1 MNPNILV
8 GFHAH
13 DNMSLSMANT
23 ITALD
28 NGADMI
34 DGTYTGIGRGGG
46 NLPLELRQDAIQR
59 LLDFKNE
66 YVFEFSFMIRNTIEG
81 TVGYL
86 KQPQLK
92 NYKQNLKDFI
102 DYTEILDKE
111 RNQSF
116 NDIDKELYTE
126 IKKIAR

>member
-1 MNPNILV
+1 M
-8 GFHAH
+8 
-13 DNMSLSMANT
+13 
-23 ITALD
+23 LD
-28 NGADMI
+28 V
-34 DGTYTGIGRGGG
+34 R
-46 NLPLELRQDAIQR
+46 NLPLELRQNAIQR

-92 NYKQNLKDFI
+92 NYKQNLKGFI

-111 RNQSF
+111 HLLNSRKTKSANNSNHSTKEQI
-116 NDIDKELYTE
+116 DIWN
-126 IKKIAR
+126 

>member
-1 MNPNILV
+1 
-8 GFHAH
+8 
-13 DNMSLSMANT
+13 
-23 ITALD
+23 
-28 NGADMI
+28 
-34 DGTYTGIGRGGG
+34 
-46 NLPLELRQDAIQR
+46 
-59 LLDFKNE
+59 
-66 YVFEFSFMIRNTIEG
+66 MIRNTIEG

-86 KQPQLK
+86 KQPQLE